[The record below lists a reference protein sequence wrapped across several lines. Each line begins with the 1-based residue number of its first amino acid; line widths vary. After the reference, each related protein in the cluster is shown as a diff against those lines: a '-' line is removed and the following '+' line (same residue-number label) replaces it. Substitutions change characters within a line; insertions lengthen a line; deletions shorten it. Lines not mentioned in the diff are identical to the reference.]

1 MADAATEVDA
11 ARLLLWRAATA
22 VPAAPVA
29 GVQAAMAR
37 MQARTAAES
46 AVAVAR
52 RVLGAEAGAAGT
64 TLDRITRDVATATLV
79 FGGADGEEAAV
90 AAGVLPG

>member
-1 MADAATEVDA
+1 M
-11 ARLLLWRAATA
+11 
-22 VPAAPVA
+22 
-29 GVQAAMAR
+29 
-37 MQARTAAES
+37 
-46 AVAVAR
+46 AVAR
-52 RVLGAEAGAAGT
+52 RVLGAEAGVAGT